1 MVFIAENR
9 NREIDPGFAVRA
21 GLGFGVLELPARV
34 RSFCDNLAGFLAQSA
49 RMSHSLVSRFSAC
62 CCAALARLWAL
73 SDNQFVQLDVE
84 TPAWHRLSIRII
96 RRCRTRLED
105 ERPQLGKILTTIVKI
120 GEAVPAEDSL
130 TDPVSSPGQ
139 SSAKAGSEP
148 SAVHAGVIAISRG
161 RNFVRQ
167 IPLCRIAIYPMMA
180 ADEIERAN
188 EATVASAIAQ
198 AAFDPVL
205 AIAKELQDQVEDF
218 DGFGWV
224 ARAHEIT
231 SPHPR

>member
-1 MVFIAENR
+1 
-9 NREIDPGFAVRA
+9 
-21 GLGFGVLELPARV
+21 L
-34 RSFCDNLAGFLAQSA
+34 
-49 RMSHSLVSRFSAC
+49 
-62 CCAALARLWAL
+62 
-73 SDNQFVQLDVE
+73 
-84 TPAWHRLSIRII
+84 II
-96 RRCRTRLED
+96 HRCRTRPED

-120 GEAVPAEDSL
+120 GEAVPAEDRL
-130 TDPVSSPGQ
+130 TDPISSPAQ

-148 SAVHAGVIAISRG
+148 SAVPAGAIAIPRG

-167 IPLCRIAIYPMMA
+167 ISPCRIAIHPMMA

-198 AAFDPVL
+198 AAFDPAL

-218 DGFGWV
+218 DGFGRV

-231 SPHPR
+231 PHIRGDLASVSPAHAQSYFK